1 MRTSR
6 SPLQV
11 CPGGPPSYAEA
22 WQTIQKVSNCRE
34 RTLVRLT
41 KCFLKCHALRRVASV
56 VAGFPLEVC
65 NHTGQH
71 GRLRQAIRSSTYS
84 SGSGHLG

>member
-1 MRTSR
+1 MLMHGRLYR
-6 SPLQV
+6 KF
-11 CPGGPPSYAEA
+11 
-22 WQTIQKVSNCRE
+22 QTAAG
-34 RTLVRLT
+34 RTLIKLA

-71 GRLRQAIRSSTYS
+71 GRLRQAVRSSTYS